1 LNSVK
6 ISVPPRLHR
15 YGSYSAKP
23 NNMKNSH
30 PPGLGPGMGMEL
42 PSEMKLEYYERRRFG
57 ATFDRMDLCL
67 KFRSGLNG
75 IGAIAIRWVDGIY
88 NHDTQVK
95 KIEEQMDLV
104 DQLRKIYN
112 KDNRT
117 FKNWDAAWN
126 AINLNPEDY
135 AEYLELKPNG
145 ETFHERIKEI
155 TDPADRAIA
164 ETEYVRYR
172 VLDPKC
178 SKIFHA
184 EEAWTEAKNTR
195 DESQRRLVEQ
205 ERVLNELRQEE
216 KQLASLISDDHV
228 VADSRGEYISEIFPN
243 IHLGYI
249 LSTINGVAVESLP
262 FTEALDVILTS
273 KSPHR
278 AVFRRYDYRSDP
290 MTGEWF
296 SLQQLRDLVISP
308 SSHSLSSCLPPPPL
322 SPSPLTE
329 NLCGGSSSF
338 PNPIYSICFSRKL

>member
-1 LNSVK
+1 VQSGK
-6 ISVPPRLHR
+6 IRQKSRR
-15 YGSYSAKP
+15 TFFAFGE
-23 NNMKNSH
+23 KNSMKSM
-30 PPGLGPGMGMEL
+30 GLGSTMEL
-42 PSEMKLEYYERRRFG
+42 PSEMKLEYYERRRFS

-88 NHDTQVK
+88 NHDAQVK

-155 TDPADRAIA
+155 TDPADRAVA

-172 VLDPKC
+172 VLNPKC
-178 SKIFHA
+178 SKIFDA

-195 DESQRRLVEQ
+195 DESQRKLVEQ

-216 KQLASLISDDHV
+216 KRLSTLISDDHV
-228 VADSRGEYISEIFPN
+228 VADSRGEFISEIYPN
-243 IHLGYI
+243 IHLGHI
-249 LSTINGVAVESLP
+249 LSLINGVPVESLP
-262 FTEALDVILTS
+262 FPEALDVIMNS

-278 AVFRRYDYRSDP
+278 VVFRRYDYRSDP
-290 MTGEWF
+290 MTGQWF
-296 SLQQLRDLVISP
+296 SLQQLRDLVPPPSLPDPSP
-308 SSHSLSSCLPPPPL
+308 SSPSLCL
-322 SPSPLTE
+322 
-329 NLCGGSSSF
+329 
-338 PNPIYSICFSRKL
+338 R